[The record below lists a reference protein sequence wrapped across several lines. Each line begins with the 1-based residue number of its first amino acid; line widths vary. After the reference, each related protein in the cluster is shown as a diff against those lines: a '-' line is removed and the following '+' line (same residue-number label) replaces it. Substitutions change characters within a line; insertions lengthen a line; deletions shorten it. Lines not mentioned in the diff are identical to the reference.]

1 MGFIESIFSQ
11 IETFLTNVGASQFAA
26 VAEAFGNTGS
36 LVATLAVLLI
46 IINMGVQAVPV
57 DRVEALTLLFRI
69 TLVGLFMQSWP
80 QFNNVMSALQ
90 NMFGG
95 MEAAMLGAAFE
106 NSNITSFAKALDD
119 LGKNMAAFANQT
131 SGGLNIMGAVINGIM
146 MLFIALFSAICA
158 LGMIVSRLGLAV
170 LIALAPLAILTTLLR
185 VTGDY
190 FSQWLSAVV
199 TMLLFPVVLAGVFA
213 SVIAMGNATIA
224 GLDSESTT
232 TLGQVI
238 PVLSV
243 IVMGIVMVLIVPFLV
258 GLITGNF
265 QLGNLTRSIQNNVFG
280 AARGASIFA
289 GRLGARGIGAAAGA
303 ARAASTNAGA
313 AANAGPAVQAARA
326 QRVTTRTDRSR
337 RR

>member
-11 IETFLTNVGASQFAA
+11 IETFLTSVGASQFAA

-36 LVATLAVLLI
+36 LVATLVVLLI

-95 MEAAMLGAAFE
+95 MEAAMLNAAFGD
-106 NSNITSFAKALDD
+106 SGVTSFAVALDR
-119 LGKNMAAFANQT
+119 LGDNMSRFANQT

-170 LIALAPLAILTTLLR
+170 LIALAPLAIMTTLLR

-190 FSQWLSAVV
+190 FSRWLSAVV

-213 SVIAMGNATIA
+213 SVIAMGNATIG
-224 GLDSESTT
+224 GLNPNNTT

-243 IVMGIVMVLIVPFLV
+243 IVMGIAMVLMVPFLV
-258 GLITGNF
+258 GMISGSF

-280 AARGASIFA
+280 AARGASIFG
-289 GRLGARGIGAAAGA
+289 GRLGARGIGAA
-303 ARAASTNAGA
+303 RAATTNAVA

>member
-26 VAEAFGNTGS
+26 VAQAFGNTGS

-80 QFNNVMSALQ
+80 QFNNIMSALQ

-95 MEAAMLGAAFE
+95 MEAAMLGAAFQ
-106 NSNITSFAKALDD
+106 NSNVTSFAKALDD
-119 LGKNMAAFANQT
+119 LGKNMSAFANQT

-158 LGMIVSRLGLAV
+158 LGMIVARLGLAV
-170 LIALAPLAILTTLLR
+170 LIALAPLAIMTTLLR
-185 VTGDY
+185 QTGDY
-190 FSQWLSAVV
+190 FSRWLSAVV

-213 SVIAMGNATIA
+213 SVIAMGNATIG
-224 GLDSESTT
+224 GLEPDSTT

-243 IVMGIVMVLIVPFLV
+243 IVMGIVMVLMVPFLV
-258 GLITGNF
+258 TMVTGNV
-265 QLGNLTRSIQNNVFG
+265 QLGGLARSVQNGVFG
-280 AARGASIFA
+280 ASRGAAFLG
-289 GRLGARGIGAAAGA
+289 GRLGARGIGAAVGTARAAGTNAAAQGSAGA
-303 ARAASTNAGA
+303 A
-313 AANAGPAVQAARA
+313 QAAQS
-326 QRVTTRTDRSR
+326 QRVATRSNRSR